1 MVKLSELR
9 TAEEIHQE
17 DMRDPEYV
25 REYERTKL
33 ANEVALA
40 VIRYRAEH
48 HLSQAALGRKL
59 GMRQPAIARSAMFS
73 GNRMSPPKG
82 PLGDAASE
90 QTSPKVEA
98 HRPAARTCP
107 QNSGNLAPRA
117 NLLE

>member
-25 REYERTKL
+25 CEYERTKL

-40 VIRYRAEH
+40 IIRYRAEH

-59 GMRQPAIARSAMFS
+59 GMRQPAIARIEAADHEPSLSTPSRLSRVLDVTFS
-73 GNRMSPPKG
+73 LDITPDKLALRVHG
-82 PLGDAASE
+82 
-90 QTSPKVEA
+90 
-98 HRPAARTCP
+98 HRR
-107 QNSGNLAPRA
+107 RA
-117 NLLE
+117 VKAGA